1 MLTIVGGPMFSG
13 KTTWLIEYTKSLPN
27 GSYVIYKPNIDI
39 RYATDAVVTHNGQSL
54 TAANID
60 YKNPRFPPLGKHI
73 KTILIDEL
81 NFFSANPLME
91 QVQKQMRLGR
101 DVIGVGLLFDSKKSP
116 FGATLPFSKKADNFI
131 ELAAHCDGCG
141 KAANHSYRKNQLK
154 DKIVLGAGETY
165 GACCESCWL
174 SFQSK

>member
-13 KTTWLIEYTKSLPN
+13 KTTWLIEYTKSLSP

-39 RYATDAVVTHNGQSL
+39 RYATDSVVTHNGQSL

-60 YKNPRFPPLGKHI
+60 YKNPHFPPLGKHI

-174 SFQSK
+174 SFQTK